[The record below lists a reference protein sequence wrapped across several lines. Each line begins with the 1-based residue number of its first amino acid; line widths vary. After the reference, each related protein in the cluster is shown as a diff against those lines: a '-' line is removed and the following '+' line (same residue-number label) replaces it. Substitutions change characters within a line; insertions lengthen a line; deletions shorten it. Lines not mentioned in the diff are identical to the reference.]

1 MAASQPHYRFSAD
14 EYQRLG
20 QAHILDPERRVE
32 LIDGEIVEMSPIG
45 PIHVWS
51 LNLLNKHL
59 VKQIDDHGIV
69 SVQNPVRLGPYDEP
83 QPGLAVIRPDIAPN
97 APITAADVLLVI
109 EVADSSRAY
118 DRETKL
124 RRYAAAG
131 IPEAWLADLNG
142 KLLERHSEP
151 RDGLY
156 RQIIVGRIGDTLT
169 SNVISELAI
178 PVSLALGQPV

>member
-1 MAASQPHYRFSAD
+1 MVPHYRFSAE

-20 QAHILDPERRVE
+20 QAQILDPARRVE

-51 LNLLNKHL
+51 VNLLNKFI
-59 VKQIDDHGIV
+59 VTQIQDRGIV

-83 QPGLAVIRPDIAPN
+83 QPDLAVIRSDATPG

-109 EVADSSRAY
+109 EVADSSRLY

-131 IPEAWLADLNG
+131 VPEAWLADLSG

-156 RQIIVGRIGDTLT
+156 RQIVVGRIGDTLT
-169 SNVISELAI
+169 STVIPELAI